1 MPRLI
6 TPEPRFRT
14 SFLDAVRENLA
25 EGGRVGDILAWEL
38 REYGDT
44 WDEPE
49 GFARYV
55 RAAREQAAEEEG
67 YRSAGFVPVSWYWY
81 VDGDHYIG
89 RIQVRHRLTPHLR
102 DYGGHIGYGV
112 RPTARRRGHA
122 TAMLREALP
131 HARALGLGRVL
142 VTCDVVNI
150 GSRKVIEANGG
161 VLEDERGGKL
171 RYWIRTGN

>member
-1 MPRLI
+1 MPRLVS
-6 TPEPRFRT
+6 PEPRFHA
-14 SFLDAVRENLA
+14 SFLDAVREDLA
-25 EGGRVGDILAWEL
+25 EGGRAGEALAWEL
-38 REYGDT
+38 SEYGDT
-44 WDEPE
+44 WHEPD

-55 RAAREQAAEEEG
+55 RAAREQGTEEG
-67 YRSAGFVPVSWYWY
+67 HRPAGFVPVSWYWY

-122 TAMLREALP
+122 TAMLREVLP
-131 HARALGLGRVL
+131 HARALGIGRVL
-142 VTCDVVNI
+142 VTCDDTNI

-161 VLEDERGGKL
+161 IFEDERGGKL